1 MATLFP
7 LYRDYSLLVIYRGR
21 LEISFQFKSLWI
33 VFVNLLLNWDIQIIM
48 KIKWISIVIEEKIF
62 LLISFLISHFLLS
75 DYQNVW
81 KIIYINSLNTL
92 YNIIKYLL
100 KDFLY
105 NYTLT
110 KKRLTYDN
118 FVINKIIWIIVL
130 QNLLSILYIND
141 KFMYFIVNLYIVNF
155 INYKL

>member
-1 MATLFP
+1 
-7 LYRDYSLLVIYRGR
+7 
-21 LEISFQFKSLWI
+21 
-33 VFVNLLLNWDIQIIM
+33 M

-62 LLISFLISHFLLS
+62 LLISFLISYFLLS